1 MDPAW
6 VAWKTRAIAQAGGT
20 GVTREIRTMGG
31 FLALTLVFVMLVS
44 QVQVQAQT
52 ATGPTAAS
60 ALSADEAIN
69 QAILT
74 GNGDALKPLL
84 ADDWIVVSGFGEIAD
99 KPGFIDFIRMSGAR
113 KTMILSEQRVR
124 LYGDTALVTTHL
136 DAVGPFVKEV
146 NGKVVRKCFAVKER
160 QTDVLVWRN
169 GGWQSELLHETT
181 IPPGPKV
188 SDALSACT

>member
-1 MDPAW
+1 MA
-6 VAWKTRAIAQAGGT
+6 
-20 GVTREIRTMGG
+20 
-31 FLALTLVFVMLVS
+31 FLALTLAFVISLVKT
-44 QVQVQAQT
+44 QVQAQT

-99 KPGFIDFIRMSGAR
+99 KTGFIDFIRMSGAR
-113 KTMILSEQRVR
+113 KTMILSEPRVR

-136 DAVGPFVKEV
+136 DAMGLSSRKLTESRSQVLRGQRAS
-146 NGKVVRKCFAVKER
+146 NGRTGLAQWRLAVRTLTRDHDPAGA
-160 QTDVLVWRN
+160 Q
-169 GGWQSELLHETT
+169 GQ
-181 IPPGPKV
+181 
-188 SDALSACT
+188 